1 MRKLRLTVDDLRVDG
16 FHVLPADAEQQG
28 TVLGQGGAEAL
39 AATYGTCRTRCDE
52 PTCNQGTCNTGQPCT
67 YCA

>member
-16 FHVLPADAEQQG
+16 FHVLPADAERQG
-28 TVLGQGGAEAL
+28 TVVGLGGPQAL
-39 AATYGTCRTRCDE
+39 ATYVTCQTRCDE
-52 PTCNQGTCNTGQPCT
+52 PTCNNGTCNTGAPCT